1 MLNRCCGT
9 AKTIPICKEMK
20 AKMTRKRSQNLM
32 LALFFLSIMTTT
44 AIAERMIIV
53 GKVVAGPDQK
63 KSEFI
68 ISTLPLSKGEPIV
81 KIGGF

>member
-1 MLNRCCGT
+1 
-9 AKTIPICKEMK
+9 MK

-63 KSEFI
+63 KSGYI
-68 ISTLPLSKGEPIV
+68 ISPPTLSKGEPIV